1 MNLSILVIV
10 VRRFSYAI
18 QAMILCSIGNPF
30 IIIISVIMAGT
41 IAGGIVILLGIIFVL
56 MPKR

>member
-1 MNLSILVIV
+1 
-10 VRRFSYAI
+10 
-18 QAMILCSIGNPF
+18 MILCSIGNPF

-56 MPKR
+56 MPRR